1 MFVFFFFRS
10 SDGSSVNSL
19 SERRAFLTPKNFQED
34 DRAEIPSLDE
44 FDAEINIYRVFDF
57 NYNSVL
63 NVGIFILLV

>member
-1 MFVFFFFRS
+1 
-10 SDGSSVNSL
+10 VNSL

-34 DRAEIPSLDE
+34 DQAEIPSLDE

-63 NVGIFILLV
+63 NVGILILLV